1 MESKIMAAPKPNE
14 EEITAVED
22 LRKCIFQFTELAVVR
37 CVVELGIPDIVE
49 TCPDGTATL
58 AELSSA
64 SGCSPDFLH
73 RIMRFLTHHG
83 VFKVVGIDSGDSSI
97 AYAHTAI
104 SRLLTKD
111 RMAPMVLFLSS
122 PELVNSK
129 LSLSKFLTSK
139 AQDSNAFEAA
149 HGVDFLSYM
158 VANPSF
164 NELFS
169 KCMSCLGGA
178 HISLVIE
185 YYSAAFE
192 GIGCLVD
199 VGGSDGTALR
209 KLVKAC
215 PSIVRAINFDLPQV
229 VAMSPGGDD
238 RIEHVGGDMFVEVPR
253 GDAILL
259 MSVLHD
265 WGDEECVKILK
276 NCKESIPK
284 ETGKV
289 IIVETVV
296 DHGNLKN
303 TFEEYHL
310 AIDMEMLSQST
321 KGKERN
327 AKEWADLLKSCG
339 FSKHTIKYIPAP
351 ISVIEAYP

>member
-14 EEITAVED
+14 EEIAAVED
-22 LRKCIFQFTELAVVR
+22 LRKCIFQFTELAIVR
-37 CVVELGIPDIVE
+37 CVIELGIPDFIE
-49 TCPDGTATL
+49 TRPNGTVTL

-73 RIMRFLTHHG
+73 RIMRFLTHRG
-83 VFKVVGIDSGDSSI
+83 IFKVVGIDGGDSSI
-97 AYAHTAI
+97 VYAHTPF

-111 RMAPMVLFLSS
+111 RMAPLVLFFSS

-129 LSLSKFLTSK
+129 LSFSKVLASNKTET
-139 AQDSNAFEAA
+139 NAFKAV
-149 HGVDFLSYM
+149 HGVDFGTYM

-164 NELFS
+164 NELVAKS
-169 KCMSCLGGA
+169 MSCLGGSN
-178 HISLVIE
+178 ISSVIE
-185 YYSAAFE
+185 HYPAAFE

-209 KLVKAC
+209 KLVKAY

-229 VAMSPGGDD
+229 VALSPGGDD
-238 RIEHVGGDMFVEVPR
+238 RIERIGGDMFVEVPR

-265 WGDEECVKILK
+265 WSDEVCVKILK
-276 NCKESIPK
+276 NCKKSIPK

-289 IIVETVV
+289 IIVEIVV

-303 TFEEYHL
+303 TFEGFHL
-310 AIDMEMLSQST
+310 GLDMEMLALSFN
-321 KGKERN
+321 GKERN
-327 AKEWADLLKSCG
+327 AKQWGDLLKSAG

-351 ISVIEAYP
+351 VSVIEAYP